1 MNIPEFEYVQ
11 LWKMRLLRKRLV
23 YKVDSLDLIS
33 FLSLLPLIDHSFFRN
48 RQVQLIF
55 LQLKCTTHSLAE
67 CWESRNWFAAKKSQN
82 KYRMKEGENRGRLFC
97 QPDKDSRSK
106 SFVSKWKLFGH
117 DVCIASEVG
126 SSEVGWGRVE
136 KGGQRGQEVLSAPQP
151 HTHTHTHTHTHIQ
164 THGHTDKRKKCN
176 TFCCSS
182 LSMCL
187 WVH

>member
-67 CWESRNWFAAKKSQN
+67 CWESRN
-82 KYRMKEGENRGRLFC
+82 
-97 QPDKDSRSK
+97 
-106 SFVSKWKLFGH
+106 
-117 DVCIASEVG
+117 
-126 SSEVGWGRVE
+126 
-136 KGGQRGQEVLSAPQP
+136 
-151 HTHTHTHTHTHIQ
+151 
-164 THGHTDKRKKCN
+164 
-176 TFCCSS
+176 
-182 LSMCL
+182 
-187 WVH
+187 